1 MKTRTQF
8 TMRLLVVLAMLPL
21 TCGAANAQSL
31 ESILGQQAKTLVQ
44 QAQGATSGVGTVDL
58 THPAQIPGQLV
69 SNAKTAALT
78 AQLQAE
84 ELALQDEQA
93 AVAATEAQI
102 AALQAQIS
110 QS

>member
-1 MKTRTQF
+1 MKARTRF

-21 TCGAANAQSL
+21 TCGVANAESL
-31 ESILGQQAKTLVQ
+31 KGIMGQQAKTLVQ
-44 QAQGATSGVGTVDL
+44 QAQGDTSGFGTVDL
-58 THPAQIPGQLV
+58 THPKQIPGQLV

-84 ELALQDEQA
+84 ETALQDEQA

-110 QS
+110 QN